1 MQRNE
6 CGVLL
11 SASDLMRFAGCAHA
25 TTLDLAWMMG
35 RGAAPAGDS
44 EDAELLQRHGDAH
57 EARHLARLRA
67 AGRGV
72 VEIVREGV
80 SLAQGV
86 AATRAALERGAEVV
100 FQGALAG
107 GAWGGWSDFLERV
120 DRPSALGA
128 WSYEVADTKLK
139 RKPHPKH
146 VLQLALYS
154 DLLAEVQGVAPEHAH
169 VELGDG
175 TRATIRLAEVSAYA
189 RRVRGRLEA
198 FVAAPQRDPAGALR
212 RLPAL
217 PLARGLRDAA
227 RGRGQPLPRRQHHP
241 RPGGEAGGRRGY
253 DDGGARGADA
263 SRCAAWRPRRWRGW

>member
-1 MQRNE
+1 MQRTE

-25 TTLDLAWMMG
+25 TTLDLAWMVG
-35 RGAAPAGDS
+35 RGTAPGGDS
-44 EDAELLQRHGDAH
+44 EDAQLLQRHGDAH

-72 VEIVREGV
+72 VEIVRDGV
-80 SLAQGV
+80 PLAQGV
-86 AATRAALERGAEVV
+86 ASTRAALERGADVV

-107 GAWGGWSDFLERV
+107 GSWGGWSDFLELV
-120 DRPSALGA
+120 DRSSALGA

-154 DLLAEVQGVAPEHAH
+154 DLLAKLQGVAPAQAH

-175 TRATIRLAEVSAYA
+175 TRATIPLGAVSAYA
-189 RRVRGRLEA
+189 RRMRSRLEA
-198 FVAAPQRDPAGALR
+198 FVAKPSPTRPAPCADC
-212 RLPAL
+212 
-217 PLARGLRDAA
+217 PL
-227 RGRGQPLPRRQHHP
+227 
-241 RPGGEAGGRRGY
+241 
-253 DDGGARGADA
+253 
-263 SRCAAWRPRRWRGW
+263 CRWRE